1 MIHYSLDCLCVLHC
15 AAEHH
20 LHVHIVSIG
29 CTAASASTGLC
40 HVRMHGHAKLKTCF
54 DGVVHTCAIYG
65 CLLHQLAVC
74 AKRVHELWSAV
85 AK

>member
-1 MIHYSLDCLCVLHC
+1 MLHYSLDCLCVLHC
-15 AAEHH
+15 AAAAEHH
-20 LHVHIVSIG
+20 LHVHLG
-29 CTAASASTGLC
+29 RMAASASTGLC

-54 DGVVHTCAIYG
+54 DGVVHTSTIYG

-74 AKRVHELWSAV
+74 AKCVHELWSAV